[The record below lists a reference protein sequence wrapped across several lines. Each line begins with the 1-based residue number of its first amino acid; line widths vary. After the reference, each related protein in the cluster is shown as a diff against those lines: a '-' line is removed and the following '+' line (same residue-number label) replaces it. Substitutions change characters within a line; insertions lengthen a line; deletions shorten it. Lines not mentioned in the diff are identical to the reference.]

1 MKCKVFAAESEVLL
15 RATQEAEDKMNAFF
29 ESHYVAVYSIHA
41 STACSMAATQGEGYN
56 ETFVH
61 AITMIYSE
69 VNP

>member
-1 MKCKVFAAESEVLL
+1 MKCKIFAAESDMLL
-15 RATQEAEDKMNAFF
+15 RATQDAEDKMNAFF

-41 STACSMAATQGEGYN
+41 STACSMASAQGEGYK

-61 AITMIYSE
+61 TITMIYSE